1 MTALGGRVNGPAS
14 LVVLRAN
21 KIDNSFNAFESFN
34 MSVCH
39 GSHPASVFDKVLRL
53 FVESIEEVDNV
64 HAIKEDTC
72 VASKWKS

>member
-39 GSHPASVFDKVLRL
+39 GSHPQYSCLNFVFDKVLRL
-53 FVESIEEVDNV
+53 FVRGIEEVKLDNL
-64 HAIKEDTC
+64 HLRK
-72 VASKWKS
+72 